1 METRANYALIG
12 AFVLMAV
19 VMVVGFVLWLGS
31 SQLNRDFA
39 EYDVIFQGPV
49 SLEEGASVRYIGI
62 KVGEVESVRIDGRDA
77 SKVRARLRVD
87 KTTPVKEDS
96 TAVIDFA
103 GITGVTFVQ
112 ITSGSDVA
120 GPLVAKPLQEVPVI
134 EAGPTPLAA
143 LFDGGTQIIGQAG
156 DALDRAGALLTD
168 ENIAAF
174 GQTLH
179 NIEAITGTLAE
190 DDGALLAQATAT
202 LASLERAADRLSVA
216 SDAATGMA
224 GSVEGEVLSLNIELK
239 QLIGELNTASR
250 EASMTLAETRSAITA
265 TTNLIEGSG
274 GQTVTQTNLA
284 AQDLRRL
291 TARLDRLVRD
301 LEQNPESLVTGRQL
315 PYEGAR

>member
-19 VMVVGFVLWLGS
+19 VTVVGFVLWLGS
-31 SQLNRDFA
+31 SQLNRDFT
-39 EYDVIFQGPV
+39 EYDVVFQGPV

-87 KTTPVKEDS
+87 KATPVKVDS

-112 ITSGSDVA
+112 ITSGSDNA
-120 GPLVAKPLQEVPVI
+120 GPLLPQPYEDIPQI
-134 EAGPTPLAA
+134 DAGATPLAA
-143 LFDGGTQIIGQAG
+143 LFDGGTAIIGQAG
-156 DALDRAGALLTD
+156 DALDQAGALLTD

-179 NIEAITGTLAE
+179 NIEAITSTLAE
-190 DDGALLAQATAT
+190 DDGTLLAQATAT
-202 LASLERAADRLSVA
+202 MASLERAADRLAIA
-216 SDAATGMA
+216 SDTATGVA
-224 GSVEGEVLSLNIELK
+224 GSVETEVKTLNAELQLLVSELK
-239 QLIGELNTASR
+239 TASQ
-250 EASMTLAETRSAITA
+250 EASLTLAETRTAIVKTNELIDGSA
-265 TTNLIEGSG
+265 
-274 GQTVTQTNLA
+274 GQTISQTSLA

-291 TARLDRLVRD
+291 TTRLDRLIRD
-301 LEQNPESLVTGRQL
+301 LEQNPESLVTGRPL